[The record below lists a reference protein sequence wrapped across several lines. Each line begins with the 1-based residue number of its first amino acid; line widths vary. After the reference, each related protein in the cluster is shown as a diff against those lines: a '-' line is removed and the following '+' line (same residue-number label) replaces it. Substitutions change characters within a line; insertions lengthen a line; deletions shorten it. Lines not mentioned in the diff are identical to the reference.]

1 MRRRGGH
8 GQAGVTL
15 IEMLI
20 VATILSIMVGIS
32 FPAVSAGIDSLRLS
46 TSADSV
52 AAFLNSALNRA
63 DRRQEP
69 VEILVDKE
77 AGSLSLRSLQP
88 GFVRRYDL
96 PDGVRIRS
104 LLPPMPVPE
113 SGQRSFWVLPG
124 GSFPRFGVELEN
136 RRGARRIVRVDP
148 ITGAPEIRAAEEEA
162 AAEE

>member
-15 IEMLI
+15 IEMLM
-20 VATILSIMVGIS
+20 VVTILSIMVGIS
-32 FPAVSAGIDSLRLS
+32 FPSVSAGIDSLRLI

-52 AAFLNSALNRA
+52 AALLNGAMNRA

-69 VEILVDKE
+69 VEILIDRE
-77 AGSLSLRSLQP
+77 TNSLSVRSVQP

-96 PDGVRIRS
+96 PDGVRVRS
-104 LLPPMPVPE
+104 LLPRMPE
-113 SGQRSFWVLPG
+113 SERGQRSFWVLPG

-148 ITGAPEIRAAEEEA
+148 ITGAPEIRRAEEEVI
-162 AAEE
+162 AEE